1 VKWGIFFYHI
11 DYFDHL
17 TFLSKVKLGW
27 AKIFRAVILVF
38 SISLFTYWFIKKSSI
53 GIVQNAVALQL
64 INKLPQPL
72 DFYVLNV
79 KNGKND
85 GFEVMHLGKI
95 RPEYYRVEYLKM
107 KNSDEYWIIGYL
119 GKKNAVYFSQHSVP
133 NKNIDQMIEVQ
144 NYINQSVKLSGIAK
158 KEIEN
163 YNQENIKLGV
173 LITLNLLLLFLNL
186 SLFIRKNKLDYPVKD
201 NLIFAL
207 RFLLHLRDSFL

>member
-1 VKWGIFFYHI
+1 MGYLLFII
-11 DYFDHL
+11 L
-17 TFLSKVKLGW
+17 ITLIISLFLSKVKLGW

-53 GIVQNAVALQL
+53 GVVQNAVALQL

-79 KNGKND
+79 KNSKND
-85 GFEVMHLGKI
+85 AFEVMHLGKI

-107 KNSDEYWIIGYL
+107 AHSDEYWIIGYL

-158 KEIEN
+158 KEIEV
-163 YNQENIKLGV
+163 YNQENTKLGV

-186 SLFIRKNKLDYPVKD
+186 SLFIRKK
-201 NLIFAL
+201 
-207 RFLLHLRDSFL
+207 

>member
-1 VKWGIFFYHI
+1 MGYLLFILLIALVIS
-11 DYFDHL
+11 L
-17 TFLSKVKLGW
+17 FLSKVKLGG

-53 GIVQNAVALQL
+53 GVVQNAVALQL

-107 KNSDEYWIIGYL
+107 NNSDEYWIIGYL

-158 KEIEN
+158 KEIEV
-163 YNQENIKLGV
+163 YNQENTKLGV
-173 LITLNLLLLFLNL
+173 LITLNFLLLFLNI
-186 SLFIRKNKLDYPVKD
+186 SLFLRKK
-201 NLIFAL
+201 
-207 RFLLHLRDSFL
+207 